1 MYYVFIY
8 PEFKK
13 VNQLNKFVAD
23 NEEWGRHMQALERT
37 TLFRL
42 LVWIYND
49 AVSIRERLENGNAP
63 RKVINELIYFRVNAS
78 IFVFAQ
84 QIVKNLL
91 KLRSIFQA
99 EISKFFPD
107 YTLMVNCWMI
117 KI

>member
-1 MYYVFIY
+1 M
-8 PEFKK
+8 
-13 VNQLNKFVAD
+13 NRLNKFVAD
-23 NEEWGRHMQALERT
+23 NEEWRRHERALERT

-49 AVSIRERLENGNAP
+49 AVSIRERLENGNAS

-84 QIVKNLL
+84 QILKNVL
-91 KLRSIFQA
+91 KFRSIFQA

-107 YTLMVNCWMI
+107 YKFMVNCWMI